1 MSGFF
6 NIRAWV
12 GVLLFA
18 CGIMPAVAA
27 NPFKTIPW
35 NGYSGAASFT
45 FDDGIYQIETLPQ
58 IFLEMPD
65 VKVTF
70 FLSNMGVNL
79 LDLYGVEFSNFAK
92 LGHEI
97 GNHSRTHVHL
107 SNLSEDSLKKEVI
120 DFASELQQVINSYGA
135 EANITAHAL
144 PFSANS
150 ETASKVINERHF
162 INRSSW
168 GSGRHNWDDEPRW
181 TDIDSRAWYTLPG
194 ADSALLKALDT
205 AAYIGDFNSSNPWY
219 TPVKG
224 PSWIVLL
231 NHGVGYSGESQITP
245 ELLKDAFKR
254 AKQNN
259 MWIAPF
265 STVGAYYRAHF
276 TLDASKAITG
286 ENGQF
291 TVKWEMPHTNMPKS
305 IPMKVKLSQEFVEE
319 SFGQDACIV
328 LEQDG
333 KTIYPDEN
341 GVFILEF
348 TSLKATIQKTAP
360 KANMK
365 PYSALSIKK
374 TVSHAPRGYD
384 SYTLLD
390 AKGNHLGK
398 TNGFQVPANM
408 PKGIYFIR
416 AEAPGYAPLMKK
428 VIH

>member
-1 MSGFF
+1 
-6 NIRAWV
+6 
-12 GVLLFA
+12 
-18 CGIMPAVAA
+18 
-27 NPFKTIPW
+27 
-35 NGYSGAASFT
+35 
-45 FDDGIYQIETLPQ
+45 
-58 IFLEMPD
+58 
-65 VKVTF
+65 
-70 FLSNMGVNL
+70 
-79 LDLYGVEFSNFAK
+79 
-92 LGHEI
+92 
-97 GNHSRTHVHL
+97 
-107 SNLSEDSLKKEVI
+107 
-120 DFASELQQVINSYGA
+120 
-135 EANITAHAL
+135 
-144 PFSANS
+144 
-150 ETASKVINERHF
+150 
-162 INRSSW
+162 
-168 GSGRHNWDDEPRW
+168 
-181 TDIDSRAWYTLPG
+181 
-194 ADSALLKALDT
+194 
-205 AAYIGDFNSSNPWY
+205 
-219 TPVKG
+219 
-224 PSWIVLL
+224 
-231 NHGVGYSGESQITP
+231 
-245 ELLKDAFKR
+245 
-254 AKQNN
+254 

-286 ENGQF
+286 ENDQF

-319 SFGQDACIV
+319 SFGQDACVV

-348 TSLKATIQKTAP
+348 TSLKATIRKTAP

-374 TVSHAPRGYD
+374 TVGHAPRGYD